1 MNFTNSIEAFER
13 AKKSIPGG
21 VNSPV
26 RAFSSV
32 GGTPPFIARGE
43 GAYLIDIDGNK
54 FIDYIQSWGPLILGH
69 SNERVINKLKDAVHR
84 GFSYGA
90 PTVAETE
97 LAEKIKY
104 LFPHVELLRFVSS
117 GTEAVMSAIRVARGY
132 TNKNDIIK
140 FEGNYHGHS
149 DSLLVKAGSG
159 ATTFGSPSSA
169 GVPESFT
176 KHTYL
181 AKYNNIESVK
191 SAFESSQTNSSGIAC
206 VIIEPIAGN
215 MGLVPAELEF
225 LQELRIL
232 CDKNSA
238 VLIFDEVMSGFR
250 ADLRGAFGLT
260 NIKADLITFGKV
272 IGGGMPVGA
281 FGGRAEIMQ
290 KLSPLGNVYQAGT
303 LSGNPLAMAV
313 GNETLDIL
321 LENQNIYKILNSRA
335 ETLMNG
341 FKKSADKN
349 RIPLQIDVRGS
360 MFGFFFNSQKVKNF
374 DDALKSDTVRFAKFY
389 RAMLELGIY
398 LAPSQFE
405 AGFISVSI
413 DENIIQETIAKAD
426 EVMANL

>member
-1 MNFTNSIEAFER
+1 MNFSNSIQAFEQ
-13 AKKSIPGG
+13 AKLSIPGG

-32 GGTPPFIARGE
+32 GGTPPFIKRGE
-43 GAYLIDIDGNK
+43 GAYLIDEDDNK

-69 SNERVINKLKDAVHR
+69 SDERLVSKLIEAVKH
-84 GFSYGA
+84 GFSFGA
-90 PTVAETE
+90 PTRGETE
-97 LAEKIKY
+97 LAEKIKSI
-104 LFPHVELLRFVSS
+104 FPHVELLRFVSS

-132 TNKNDIIK
+132 TGRSDIIK

-159 ATTFGSPSSA
+159 ATTFGTPSSA
-169 GVPESFT
+169 GVPECFS

-181 AKYNNIESVK
+181 AKYNDIESVK
-191 SAFESSQTNSSGIAC
+191 KAFSSSQTGIAC

-215 MGLVPAELEF
+215 MGLVPADINFLTELKN
-225 LQELRIL
+225 L
-232 CDKNSA
+232 CDINGT

-250 ADLRGAFGLT
+250 ADLRGSYGLN

-281 FGGRAEIMQ
+281 FGGKAEIM
-290 KLSPLGNVYQAGT
+290 KFLSPLGSVYQAGT

-313 GNETLDIL
+313 GNEMIKIL
-321 LENQNIYKILNSRA
+321 IENPDIYKILNNRA
-335 ETLMNG
+335 INLMNG
-341 FKKSADKN
+341 FKQSADKYN
-349 RIPLQIDVRGS
+349 IPLQIDVRGS

-374 DDALKSDTVRFAKFY
+374 DDALLSYTKRFAKFH
-389 RAMLELGIY
+389 RGMLELGIY

-405 AGFISVSI
+405 AGFIALPTNDNLI
-413 DENIIQETIAKAD
+413 NETIQKAD